1 MFLFRLVTLA
11 VVGASVLS
19 PLSAPGLPR
28 GSRNPSSV
36 VNSAPRFMV
45 ANPFAFAA
53 ADSAPAV
60 QIGTALRDGMKGIV
74 GRDYQV
80 IEQTQMN
87 DALTQYGYPKDAI
100 LSPALAI
107 TLAKNIQARFVVN
120 STLNKAEGGRYTV
133 TARLIGVSDDAGNVV
148 TLAQNAGET
157 PEAFGK
163 RLATALGPAVKSLA
177 DAKACIEQRTAK

>member
-19 PLSAPGLPR
+19 PLSAQGIPR
-28 GSRNPSSV
+28 GSRNASSV

-45 ANPFAFAA
+45 ANPFAFAP

-60 QIGTALRDGMKGIV
+60 KIGTALREGMKDKV

-120 STLNKAEGGRYTV
+120 STLNKGEGARYTV
-133 TARLIGVSDDAGNVV
+133 TARLIGASKMPASFKESYNSRR
-148 TLAQNAGET
+148 L
-157 PEAFGK
+157 PE
-163 RLATALGPAVKSLA
+163 
-177 DAKACIEQRTAK
+177 